1 MLNIVFI
8 TLLFTQVSFSG
19 LSECHLF
26 PMFLCRCLFLLYLSN
41 FILDSVFLEY
51 SHRFMYISRFITLSD
66 IYFCVLSLKE
76 LWRNVRC
83 AGNFIYAF
91 YVPKLC

>member
-1 MLNIVFI
+1 MAFNRRMNWTKTKSKTRSTESQESAGIVE
-8 TLLFTQVSFSG
+8 TA
-19 LSECHLF
+19 
-26 PMFLCRCLFLLYLSN
+26 
-41 FILDSVFLEY
+41 DSVFLEY